1 MGPGPGQGCGRP
13 VSLLLS
19 SAGAI
24 SFIGSVVFR
33 PCAGLW
39 TVNESSGTHPYKS
52 AGTKGKSTRRGVQ
65 QPLGPPFPCPTED
78 PWGPAV
84 RRQAGKTNNPG
95 GWRQMG
101 AGRVKAHTRGAGTG
115 LASRGASGQSWTRT
129 QGFAVGS
136 AGDLGA
142 HWVLDTVRKVNNCCE
157 KHLGVGGTPGQSRG
171 LWTSWV
177 TLDRST
183 PLSLFFSY
191 NVSAYGVGRL

>member
-84 RRQAGKTNNPG
+84 RGQAGKTNNPG

-101 AGRVKAHTRGAGTG
+101 AGGEPGVSKPTPEGQG
-115 LASRGASGQSWTRT
+115 LAWHHVVHQARAGLEPRALQLVLQGTCVPTGCWT
-129 QGFAVGS
+129 
-136 AGDLGA
+136 L
-142 HWVLDTVRKVNNCCE
+142 
-157 KHLGVGGTPGQSRG
+157 
-171 LWTSWV
+171 
-177 TLDRST
+177 
-183 PLSLFFSY
+183 
-191 NVSAYGVGRL
+191 